1 MNETI
6 KSILNRRSNRSY
18 LETAVEQDKLDLIV
32 QCGIFSPTARGV
44 QPWHFTVIKSR
55 RMLDKI
61 SALNKREAFAN
72 NNGAAKM
79 SNMTENYDNFRG
91 APMAIILSGMT
102 DEKYGEVD
110 CANAVTNM
118 AVAAQ
123 SLGLGSCIIATI
135 RPAFSTAE
143 GVNLKKELDIPDGY
157 TPYFA
162 LALGYIKE
170 PPQERAKRRD
180 GTVNYI
186 D

>member
-6 KSILNRRSNRSY
+6 NNILNRRSNRSY
-18 LETAVEQDKLDLIV
+18 QNTPVEQEKLDLIIN
-32 QCGIFSPTARGV
+32 CGLYSPTAKGV
-44 QPWHFTVIKSR
+44 QPWHFTVVKSR

-61 SALNKREAFAN
+61 SMINKREAFAN
-72 NNGAAKM
+72 NNGTAKM

-91 APMAIILSGMT
+91 APMAIILSGIT
-102 DEKYGEVD
+102 DEKYGEAD
-110 CANAVTNM
+110 CANAATNM
-118 AVAAQ
+118 AVAAH
-123 SLGLGSCIIATI
+123 SLGLGSCYIASF
-135 RPAFSTAE
+135 RPAFSTTE
-143 GVNLKKELDIPDGY
+143 GEYLKSELGIPHYY

-186 D
+186 E

>member
-6 KSILNRRSNRSY
+6 NNILNRRSNRSY
-18 LETAVEQDKLDLIV
+18 LNTPVEQEKLDLILA
-32 QCGIFSPTARGV
+32 CGLYSPTARGV

-61 SALNKREAFAN
+61 SAINKREAFAN

-79 SNMTENYDNFRG
+79 SNMTENYDNFRS

-102 DEKYGEVD
+102 DEKYGEAD
-110 CANAVTNM
+110 CANAATNM
-118 AVAAQ
+118 AVAAH
-123 SLGLGSCIIATI
+123 SLELGSCYIASF
-135 RPAFSTAE
+135 RPAFSTSE
-143 GVNLKKELDIPDGY
+143 GDALRKELGIPDGY

-186 D
+186 E